1 MLVRLKQ
8 HKKKELLWGGL
19 IVKKKMKKA
28 CKRLFEE
35 VIKRK
40 VFAKNHKFNLKFDKE
55 DLNI

>member
-1 MLVRLKQ
+1 MLLRLKQ
-8 HKKKELLWGGL
+8 HKKKELLWEDWL
-19 IVKKKMKKA
+19 LKKMKKA

>member
-19 IVKKKMKKA
+19 IVKKNEESIVE
-28 CKRLFEE
+28 RLFEE